1 MKRILT
7 LMVMAACGLLLLS
20 CGDAN
25 VTPKNTAA
33 APANAA
39 NNSAPVSSAN
49 AEEDIKKML
58 KDVETALGKND
69 ADALDKIYAP
79 DYTLTNQ
86 DGVLQTRAE
95 RLAGIKSGDL
105 KYESFAYSD
114 ITVRTYGETAVVNN
128 IATFKATNKGKSFG
142 GKYRISSTWIK
153 GKEGWRQVNAQ
164 ATAISEPAKTD
175 DVKKDADKK

>member
-1 MKRILT
+1 MRQIFA
-7 LMVMAACGLLLLS
+7 VIVIACGSLITVS
-20 CGDAN
+20 CGDAS
-25 VTPKNTAA
+25 VTPKNTTA

-39 NNSAPVSSAN
+39 TSSAPATSAN
-49 AEEDIKKML
+49 AEADVKKML
-58 KDVETALGKND
+58 KDVEVALSKND

-86 DGVLQTRAE
+86 DGVMQTRAE